1 MNVAL
6 GTYVPN
12 QTLLTHRALVS
23 KTVLNPHAN
32 MEVLSNTLYCL
43 LLSFFCLPL
52 TPLMLLL
59 FFPPVSFSQGPLSCF
74 VAFVSRLGIEM
85 HVLCDRLLVRVGG

>member
-12 QTLLTHRALVS
+12 QTLLTPRALVS

-43 LLSFFCLPL
+43 LLSFFVFL
-52 TPLMLLL
+52 
-59 FFPPVSFSQGPLSCF
+59 
-74 VAFVSRLGIEM
+74 
-85 HVLCDRLLVRVGG
+85 

>member
-43 LLSFFCLPL
+43 LLLFFLSSSDTSDATSFFPSG
-52 TPLMLLL
+52 
-59 FFPPVSFSQGPLSCF
+59 V
-74 VAFVSRLGIEM
+74 I
-85 HVLCDRLLVRVGG
+85 

>member
-43 LLSFFCLPL
+43 LLSFFVFL
-52 TPLMLLL
+52 
-59 FFPPVSFSQGPLSCF
+59 
-74 VAFVSRLGIEM
+74 
-85 HVLCDRLLVRVGG
+85 